1 MEQPWWKGTVFYEV
15 YMPSFCDSNGDGIGD
30 FGGLTSKLDYLREL
44 GIGGIWLT
52 PFYKSPKVDN
62 GYDIAD
68 YCQIDPDFGTMED
81 FERFI
86 QEAKARGIRV
96 IADLVLNHTS
106 SEHAWFKESR
116 SSRTNPKRDWYIW
129 KDAVNGGVPNNWES
143 FLVEPRGNGMLQ
155 QNSITIMG
163 LRKNRSI

>member
-1 MEQPWWKGTVFYEV
+1 MVGSNSNIKLRLSIRYLIAIVLLVIMVF
-15 YMPSFCDSNGDGIGD
+15 P
-30 FGGLTSKLDYLREL
+30 YL
-44 GIGGIWLT
+44 
-52 PFYKSPKVDN
+52 Y
-62 GYDIAD
+62 IAD
-68 YCQIDPDFGTMED
+68 YYQIDPDYGTMED

-86 QEAKARGIRV
+86 QEAKTRGIRV

-143 FLVEPRGNGMLQ
+143 FLAEQRGNGMLLR
-155 QNSITIMG
+155 NSITIMG

>member
-30 FGGLTSKLDYLREL
+30 FYGLTSKLDYLREL

-68 YCQIDPDFGTMED
+68 YYEIDPDFGTMED

-129 KDAVNGGVPNNWES
+129 MDAVNGGVPNNWES

>member
-86 QEAKARGIRV
+86 QEARARGIRV

-106 SEHAWFKESR
+106 SEHAWFKES
-116 SSRTNPKRDWYIW
+116 
-129 KDAVNGGVPNNWES
+129 
-143 FLVEPRGNGMLQ
+143 
-155 QNSITIMG
+155 
-163 LRKNRSI
+163 